1 MNILLPGYQV
11 SEFSVVTGVR
21 AAVAAF
27 IILSLFLA
35 VPTHAARGGKPGK
48 GGGGGGSACKV
59 IDGTDVAI
67 YVGNGTGASS
77 RLWAEALIDFW
88 KTGAQAPGSSTPLNA
103 TGSTWSGDDSL
114 NYVTLTSAEFND
126 CSTEDLAKATLF
138 FMPGGSAYEIQDS
151 LGASGKST
159 LTGFLDQG
167 GHYVGMCAGGYYAA
181 AGYYWKGDDGAPV
194 DNCKDQFCRY
204 GITGTFSYDTA
215 TRDFTRHEWNGTS
228 YHSNLLGYGPL
239 SDVYV
244 EGPIEEIAGP
254 WHADSNPNHPY
265 DSHLIFTDDGAMP
278 SLRVIYWGGATENYI
293 HTESGSWGGQSIEH
307 AHFDQDPLNN
317 EDLPFPQDVS
327 LWALKS
333 VPTASG
339 GSITVS
345 SAHIEASLFH
355 SAAPFNDGG
364 MTECQQYNN
373 YTFMVRKMSA
383 ALGLASVPEYDS
395 SCPGDRSGEV
405 KQTAQLFPSGLAY
418 QNAPRVDPNGG
429 GGDTGGGGGDTGG
442 GGGDDPTLHGFEEG
456 NLGNFVLAGDAQRP
470 WTADSAVA
478 CTGNY
483 AARAGH
489 SRGVDSDSL
498 MSLTVPSGV
507 TRASYR
513 YSYPSA
519 LDRGDDFH
527 VMVNGQV
534 IKSYETGP
542 GANCAV
548 DQVNVQEGDTLS
560 FRCRSGGN
568 GETCT
573 IDDVQL
579 D

>member
-1 MNILLPGYQV
+1 MNIFLPGYRV

-21 AAVAAF
+21 AAVAAL
-27 IILSLFLA
+27 IILSLFSA

-88 KTGAQAPGSSTPLNA
+88 KTGARAPGSSTPLNA
-103 TGSTWSGDDSL
+103 TGSSWAGDDSL
-114 NYVTLTSAEFND
+114 NYVTLTLAEFND

-151 LGASGKST
+151 LGSSGKST

-204 GITGTFSYDTA
+204 GITGTFSYDTT

-254 WHADSNPNHPY
+254 WRADSNPNHPY
-265 DSHLIFTDDGAMP
+265 DSHRVYTNDGLMP

-293 HTESGSWGGQSIEH
+293 HTQTSTWGGQAVEH
-307 AHFDQDPLNN
+307 AHFEQDPMGNQDLFFP
-317 EDLPFPQDVS
+317 EDRS

-333 VPTASG
+333 IETASG
-339 GSITVS
+339 GSIMVS

-373 YTFMVRKMSA
+373 YVFMVRKMSA
-383 ALGLASVPEYDS
+383 ATQLGSGVVPDYDTACS
-395 SCPGDRSGEV
+395 MDRLGEV
-405 KQTAQLFPSGLAY
+405 KQTALLFPGGLAHAT
-418 QNAPRVDPNGG
+418 APRIDP
-429 GGDTGGGGGDTGG
+429 DDGGGGGDGP
-442 GGGDDPTLHGFEEG
+442 GDPSSGTDFEDGTLGDFQ
-456 NLGNFVLAGDAQRP
+456 LWGDAQRP
-470 WTADSAVA
+470 WTADSAAA
-478 CTGNY
+478 CVGSY
-483 AARAGH
+483 GARAGH
-489 SRGVDSDSL
+489 SRGVDSDST
-498 MSLTVPSGV
+498 MSVVVPEG
-507 TRASYR
+507 ASAATYR

-534 IKSYETGP
+534 MKSYETGP
-542 GANCAV
+542 GETCV
-548 DQVNVQEGDTLS
+548 TDSVPVQAGDTLA

-573 IDDVQL
+573 VDEVQFN
-579 D
+579 

>member
-1 MNILLPGYQV
+1 MQV
-11 SEFSVVTGVR
+11 SRPFPTNPKFGGLCLPRIVLVAVL
-21 AAVAAF
+21 ACALLVAAPSF
-27 IILSLFLA
+27 
-35 VPTHAARGGKPGK
+35 AARGGKPGK
-48 GGGGGGSACKV
+48 GGGGSSCKIV
-59 IDGTDVAI
+59 DGTDVAI
-67 YVGNGTGASS
+67 YIGTGTGASS

-88 KTGAQAPGSSTPLNA
+88 KTGARAPGSATALNA
-103 TGSTWSGDDSL
+103 GGTTWAGQADIQYATL
-114 NYVTLTSAEFND
+114 NLSEFNACTAD
-126 CSTEDLAKATLF
+126 DLAKAALF

-151 LGASGKST
+151 LGSSGKAA
-159 LTGFLDQG
+159 LTSFLDQG

-228 YHSNLLGYGPL
+228 YHSDLLGYGPL

-254 WHADSNPNHPY
+254 WRADSNPNHPY
-265 DSHLIFTDDGAMP
+265 DSHRVYTNDGLMP

-293 HTESGSWGGQSIEH
+293 HTPTSTWGGQAVEH
-307 AHFDQDPLNN
+307 AHFEQDPMGNQDLFFP
-317 EDLPFPQDVS
+317 EDRS

-333 VPTASG
+333 IETAAG
-339 GSITVS
+339 GSIMVS

-383 ALGLASVPEYDS
+383 ATGLGNGSVPDYDTACS
-395 SCPGDRSGEV
+395 MDRLGEV
-405 KQTAQLFPSGLAY
+405 KQTALLFPGGLAHAT
-418 QNAPRVDPNGG
+418 APRIDPDGG
-429 GGDTGGGGGDTGG
+429 GGG
-442 GGGDDPTLHGFEEG
+442 GGGDDPGDPSSGTDFEDGTLGDFQ
-456 NLGNFVLAGDAQRP
+456 LSGDAQRP
-470 WTADSAVA
+470 WTADSAAA
-478 CTGNY
+478 CVGSY
-483 AARAGH
+483 GARAGH
-489 SRGVDSDSL
+489 SRGVDSDST
-498 MSLTVPSGV
+498 MSVVVPEG
-507 TRASYR
+507 ASSATYR

-534 IKSYETGP
+534 MKSYETGP
-542 GANCAV
+542 GETCV
-548 DQVNVQEGDTLS
+548 SDSVPVQGGHTLT

-573 IDDVQL
+573 IDEVVFN
-579 D
+579 

>member
-1 MNILLPGYQV
+1 MHPTRATLPNPRPSG
-11 SEFSVVTGVR
+11 TALGG
-21 AAVAAF
+21 AAVITTLLCGLLMTAP
-27 IILSLFLA
+27 SD
-35 VPTHAARGGKPGK
+35 AARGGKPGK
-48 GGGGGGSACKV
+48 GGGGGGSSCKV

-67 YVGNGTGASS
+67 YIGSGTGASS

-88 KTGAQAPGSSTPLNA
+88 KTGSREPGGATPLNI
-103 TGSTWSGDDSL
+103 GSTTWSGQANLD
-114 NYVTLTSAEFND
+114 YVTLTLSEFNA
-126 CSTEDLAKATLF
+126 CSAADLSKAALF

-151 LGASGKST
+151 LGSSGKSV
-159 LTGFLDQG
+159 LTNFLDQG

-204 GITGTFSYDTA
+204 GITGTFSYDAA

-239 SDVYV
+239 ANTYV

-254 WHADSNPNHPY
+254 WRADSNPNHPY

-383 ALGLASVPEYDS
+383 ALGLTSVPEYDS
-395 SCPGDRSGEV
+395 SCSGDRSGEV
-405 KQTAQLFPSGLAY
+405 KQTAQLFPDGLAY
-418 QNAPRVDPNGG
+418 QNAPRIDPNGG
-429 GGDTGGGGGDTGG
+429 GDTGGGGGGDTGG
-442 GGGDDPTLHGFEEG
+442 GGGDDPTLHGFEGG
-456 NLGNFVLAGDAQRP
+456 NLGSFVLTGDAQRP
-470 WTADSAVA
+470 WTADSAAA
-478 CTGNY
+478 CVGSFG
-483 AARAGH
+483 ARAGH
-489 SRGVDSDSL
+489 SRGVDSDSI
-498 MSLTVPSGV
+498 MSVAVPEGASL
-507 TRASYR
+507 ASYR

-534 IKSYETGP
+534 MKSYETGP
-542 GANCAV
+542 GETCV
-548 DQVNVQEGDTLS
+548 TDSIPVQPGGTLA

-573 IDDVQL
+573 VDEVQFN
-579 D
+579 

>member
-1 MNILLPGYQV
+1 MQV
-11 SEFSVVTGVR
+11 SRPFSTNPKFGGLCRPRIVLVAVL
-21 AAVAAF
+21 ACALLVAAPSF
-27 IILSLFLA
+27 
-35 VPTHAARGGKPGK
+35 AARGGKPGK
-48 GGGGGGSACKV
+48 GGGGSSCKIV
-59 IDGTDVAI
+59 DGTDVAI
-67 YVGNGTGASS
+67 YIGTGTGASS

-88 KTGAQAPGSSTPLNA
+88 KTGARAPGSATALNA
-103 TGSTWSGDDSL
+103 GGTTWAGQADIQYATL
-114 NYVTLTSAEFND
+114 NLSEFNACTAD
-126 CSTEDLAKATLF
+126 DLAKAALF

-151 LGASGKST
+151 LGSSGKAA
-159 LTGFLDQG
+159 LTSFLDQG

-228 YHSNLLGYGPL
+228 YHSDLLGYGPL

-254 WHADSNPNHPY
+254 WRADSNPNHPY
-265 DSHLIFTDDGAMP
+265 DSHRVYTNDGLMP

-293 HTESGSWGGQSIEH
+293 HTPTSTWGGQAVEH
-307 AHFDQDPLNN
+307 AHFEQDPMGNQDLFFP
-317 EDLPFPQDVS
+317 EDRS

-333 VPTASG
+333 IETAAG
-339 GSITVS
+339 GSIMVS

-383 ALGLASVPEYDS
+383 ATGLGNGSVPDYDTACS
-395 SCPGDRSGEV
+395 MDRLGEV
-405 KQTAQLFPSGLAY
+405 KQTALLFPGGLAHAT
-418 QNAPRVDPNGG
+418 APRIDPDGG
-429 GGDTGGGGGDTGG
+429 GGG
-442 GGGDDPTLHGFEEG
+442 GGGDDPGDPSNGTDFEDGTLGDFQ
-456 NLGNFVLAGDAQRP
+456 LSGDAQRP
-470 WTADSAVA
+470 WTADSAAA
-478 CTGNY
+478 CVGSY
-483 AARAGH
+483 GARAGH
-489 SRGVDSDSL
+489 SRGVDSDST
-498 MSLTVPSGV
+498 MSVVVPEG
-507 TRASYR
+507 ASSATYR

-534 IKSYETGP
+534 MKSYETGP
-542 GANCAV
+542 GETCV
-548 DQVNVQEGDTLS
+548 SDSVPVQGGHTLT

-573 IDDVQL
+573 IDEVVFN
-579 D
+579 

>member
-1 MNILLPGYQV
+1 MKFFVPGYWL
-11 SEFSVVTGVR
+11 SRFSV
-21 AAVAAF
+21 AADIRTVLAAF

-35 VPTHAARGGKPGK
+35 IPTHAARGGKPGK

-88 KTGAQAPGSSTPLNA
+88 KTGARAPGSSTPLNA
-103 TGSTWSGDDSL
+103 SGSSWAGDDSL
-114 NYVTLTSAEFND
+114 NYVTLTLAEFND

-204 GITGTFSYDTA
+204 GITGTFSYDAA

-254 WHADSNPNHPY
+254 WRADSNPNHPY
-265 DSHLIFTDDGAMP
+265 DSHRVYTNDGLMP

-293 HTESGSWGGQSIEH
+293 HTQTSTWGGQAVEH
-307 AHFDQDPLNN
+307 AHFEQDPLGNQDLFFP
-317 EDLPFPQDVS
+317 EDRS

-333 VPTASG
+333 IETASG
-339 GSITVS
+339 GRSPVPILRRHCFTRRR
-345 SAHIEASLFH
+345 LLPT
-355 SAAPFNDGG
+355 AA
-364 MTECQQYNN
+364 
-373 YTFMVRKMSA
+373 
-383 ALGLASVPEYDS
+383 
-395 SCPGDRSGEV
+395 
-405 KQTAQLFPSGLAY
+405 
-418 QNAPRVDPNGG
+418 
-429 GGDTGGGGGDTGG
+429 
-442 GGGDDPTLHGFEEG
+442 
-456 NLGNFVLAGDAQRP
+456 
-470 WTADSAVA
+470 
-478 CTGNY
+478 
-483 AARAGH
+483 
-489 SRGVDSDSL
+489 
-498 MSLTVPSGV
+498 
-507 TRASYR
+507 
-513 YSYPSA
+513 
-519 LDRGDDFH
+519 
-527 VMVNGQV
+527 
-534 IKSYETGP
+534 
-542 GANCAV
+542 
-548 DQVNVQEGDTLS
+548 
-560 FRCRSGGN
+560 
-568 GETCT
+568 
-573 IDDVQL
+573 
-579 D
+579 

>member
-1 MNILLPGYQV
+1 MQV
-11 SEFSVVTGVR
+11 SRPFSTNPKFGGLCLPRIVLVAVL
-21 AAVAAF
+21 ACALLVAAPSF
-27 IILSLFLA
+27 
-35 VPTHAARGGKPGK
+35 AARGGKPGK
-48 GGGGGGSACKV
+48 GGGGGGSSCKIV
-59 IDGTDVAI
+59 DGTDVAI
-67 YVGNGTGASS
+67 YIGTGTGASS

-88 KTGAQAPGSSTPLNA
+88 KTGARAPGSATALNA
-103 TGSTWSGDDSL
+103 GGTTWAGQADIQYATL
-114 NYVTLTSAEFND
+114 NLSEFNACTAD
-126 CSTEDLAKATLF
+126 DLAKAALF

-151 LGASGKST
+151 LGSSGKAA
-159 LTGFLDQG
+159 LTSFLDQG

-228 YHSNLLGYGPL
+228 YHSDLLGYGPL

-254 WHADSNPNHPY
+254 WRADSNPNHPY
-265 DSHLIFTDDGAMP
+265 DSHRVYTNDGLMP

-293 HTESGSWGGQSIEH
+293 HTPTSTWGGQAVEH
-307 AHFDQDPLNN
+307 AHFEQDPMGNQDLFFP
-317 EDLPFPQDVS
+317 EDRS

-333 VPTASG
+333 IETAAG
-339 GSITVS
+339 GSIMVS

-383 ALGLASVPEYDS
+383 ATGLGNGSVPDYDTACS
-395 SCPGDRSGEV
+395 MDRLGEV
-405 KQTAQLFPSGLAY
+405 KQTALLFPGGLAHAT
-418 QNAPRVDPNGG
+418 APRIDPDGG
-429 GGDTGGGGGDTGG
+429 GGG
-442 GGGDDPTLHGFEEG
+442 GGGDDPGDPSSGTDFEDGTLGDFQ
-456 NLGNFVLAGDAQRP
+456 LSGDAQRP
-470 WTADSAVA
+470 WTADSAAA
-478 CTGNY
+478 CVGSY
-483 AARAGH
+483 GARAGH
-489 SRGVDSDSL
+489 SRGVDSDST
-498 MSLTVPSGV
+498 MSVVVPEG
-507 TRASYR
+507 ASSATYR

-534 IKSYETGP
+534 MKSYETGP
-542 GANCAV
+542 GETCV
-548 DQVNVQEGDTLS
+548 SDSVPVQGGHTLT

-573 IDDVQL
+573 IDEVVFN
-579 D
+579 

>member
-1 MNILLPGYQV
+1 MNIFLPGYQV

-21 AAVAAF
+21 AAVAVF

-48 GGGGGGSACKV
+48 GGGSGGSACKV

-429 GGDTGGGGGDTGG
+429 GGDTGGGGGDTDG

>member
-1 MNILLPGYQV
+1 MQV
-11 SEFSVVTGVR
+11 SRPFSTNPKFGGLCLPRIVLVAVL
-21 AAVAAF
+21 ACALLVAAPSF
-27 IILSLFLA
+27 
-35 VPTHAARGGKPGK
+35 AARGGKPGK
-48 GGGGGGSACKV
+48 GGGGGGSSCKIV
-59 IDGTDVAI
+59 DGTDVAI
-67 YVGNGTGASS
+67 YIGTGTGASS

-88 KTGAQAPGSSTPLNA
+88 KTGARAPGSATALNA
-103 TGSTWSGDDSL
+103 GGTTWAGQADIQYATL
-114 NYVTLTSAEFND
+114 NLSEFNACTAD
-126 CSTEDLAKATLF
+126 DLAKAALF

-151 LGASGKST
+151 LGSSGKAA
-159 LTGFLDQG
+159 LTSFLDQG

-228 YHSNLLGYGPL
+228 YHSDLLGYGPL

-254 WHADSNPNHPY
+254 WRADSNPNHPY
-265 DSHLIFTDDGAMP
+265 DSHRVYTNDGLMP

-293 HTESGSWGGQSIEH
+293 HTPTSTWGGQAVEH
-307 AHFDQDPLNN
+307 AHFEQDPMGNQDLFFP
-317 EDLPFPQDVS
+317 EDRS

-333 VPTASG
+333 IETAAG
-339 GSITVS
+339 GSIMVS

-383 ALGLASVPEYDS
+383 ATGLGNGSVPDYDTACS
-395 SCPGDRSGEV
+395 MDRLGEV
-405 KQTAQLFPSGLAY
+405 KQTALLFPGGLAHAT
-418 QNAPRVDPNGG
+418 APRIDPDGG
-429 GGDTGGGGGDTGG
+429 GG
-442 GGGDDPTLHGFEEG
+442 GGGDDPGDPSSGTDFEDGTLGDFQ
-456 NLGNFVLAGDAQRP
+456 LSGDAQRP
-470 WTADSAVA
+470 WTADSAAA
-478 CTGNY
+478 CVGSY
-483 AARAGH
+483 GARAGH
-489 SRGVDSDSL
+489 SRGVDSDST
-498 MSLTVPSGV
+498 MSVVVPEG
-507 TRASYR
+507 ASSATYR

-534 IKSYETGP
+534 MKSYETGP
-542 GANCAV
+542 GETCV
-548 DQVNVQEGDTLS
+548 SDSVPVQGGHTLT

-573 IDDVQL
+573 IDEVVFN
-579 D
+579 

>member
-1 MNILLPGYQV
+1 MQV
-11 SEFSVVTGVR
+11 SRPFSTNPKFGGLCLPRIVLVAVL
-21 AAVAAF
+21 ACALLVAAPSF
-27 IILSLFLA
+27 
-35 VPTHAARGGKPGK
+35 AARGGKPGK
-48 GGGGGGSACKV
+48 GGGGGGSSCKIV
-59 IDGTDVAI
+59 DGTDVAI
-67 YVGNGTGASS
+67 YIGTGTGASS

-88 KTGAQAPGSSTPLNA
+88 KTGARAPGSATALNA
-103 TGSTWSGDDSL
+103 GGTTWAGQADIQYATL
-114 NYVTLTSAEFND
+114 NLSEFNACTAD
-126 CSTEDLAKATLF
+126 DLAKAALF

-151 LGASGKST
+151 LGSSGKAA
-159 LTGFLDQG
+159 LTSFLDQG

-215 TRDFTRHEWNGTS
+215 TRNFTRHEWNGTS
-228 YHSNLLGYGPL
+228 YHSDLLGYGPL

-254 WHADSNPNHPY
+254 WRADSNPNHPY
-265 DSHLIFTDDGAMP
+265 DSHRVYTNDGLMP

-293 HTESGSWGGQSIEH
+293 HTPTSTWGGQAVEH
-307 AHFDQDPLNN
+307 AHFEQDPMGNQDLFFP
-317 EDLPFPQDVS
+317 EDRS

-333 VPTASG
+333 IETAAG
-339 GSITVS
+339 GSIMVS

-383 ALGLASVPEYDS
+383 ATGLGNGSVPDYDTACS
-395 SCPGDRSGEV
+395 MDRLGEV
-405 KQTAQLFPSGLAY
+405 KQTALLFPGGLAHAT
-418 QNAPRVDPNGG
+418 APRIDPDGG
-429 GGDTGGGGGDTGG
+429 GGGGGGGDP
-442 GGGDDPTLHGFEEG
+442 GDPSSGTDFEDGTLGDFQ
-456 NLGNFVLAGDAQRP
+456 LSGDAQRP
-470 WTADSAVA
+470 WTADSAAA
-478 CTGNY
+478 CVGSY
-483 AARAGH
+483 GARAGH
-489 SRGVDSDSL
+489 SRGVDSDST
-498 MSLTVPSGV
+498 MSVVVPEG
-507 TRASYR
+507 ASSATYR

-534 IKSYETGP
+534 MKSYETGP
-542 GANCAV
+542 GETCV
-548 DQVNVQEGDTLS
+548 SDSVPVQGGHTLT

-573 IDDVQL
+573 IDEVVFN
-579 D
+579 

>member
-1 MNILLPGYQV
+1 MQV
-11 SEFSVVTGVR
+11 SRPFPTNPKFGGLCLPRIVLVAVL
-21 AAVAAF
+21 ACALLVAAPSF
-27 IILSLFLA
+27 
-35 VPTHAARGGKPGK
+35 AARGGKPGK
-48 GGGGGGSACKV
+48 GGGGGGSSCKIV
-59 IDGTDVAI
+59 DGTDVAI
-67 YVGNGTGASS
+67 YIGTGTGASS

-88 KTGAQAPGSSTPLNA
+88 KTGARAPGSATALNA
-103 TGSTWSGDDSL
+103 GGTTWAGQADIQYATL
-114 NYVTLTSAEFND
+114 NLSEFNACTAD
-126 CSTEDLAKATLF
+126 DLAKAALF

-151 LGASGKST
+151 LGSSGKAA
-159 LTGFLDQG
+159 LTSFLDQG

-228 YHSNLLGYGPL
+228 YHSDLLGYGPL

-254 WHADSNPNHPY
+254 WRADSNPNHPY
-265 DSHLIFTDDGAMP
+265 DSHRVYTNDGLMP

-293 HTESGSWGGQSIEH
+293 HTPTSTWGGQAVEH
-307 AHFDQDPLNN
+307 AHFEQDPMGNQDLFFP
-317 EDLPFPQDVS
+317 EDRS

-333 VPTASG
+333 IETAAG
-339 GSITVS
+339 GSIMVS

-383 ALGLASVPEYDS
+383 ATGLGNGSVPDYDTACS
-395 SCPGDRSGEV
+395 MDRLGEV
-405 KQTAQLFPSGLAY
+405 KQTALLFPGGLAHAT
-418 QNAPRVDPNGG
+418 APRIDPDGG
-429 GGDTGGGGGDTGG
+429 GGG
-442 GGGDDPTLHGFEEG
+442 GGGDDPGDPSSGTDFEDGTLGDFQ
-456 NLGNFVLAGDAQRP
+456 LSGDAQRP
-470 WTADSAVA
+470 WTADSAAA
-478 CTGNY
+478 CVGSY
-483 AARAGH
+483 GARAGH
-489 SRGVDSDSL
+489 SRGVDSDST
-498 MSLTVPSGV
+498 MSVVVPEG
-507 TRASYR
+507 ASSATYR

-534 IKSYETGP
+534 MKSYETGP
-542 GANCAV
+542 GETCV
-548 DQVNVQEGDTLS
+548 SDSVPVQGGHTLT

-573 IDDVQL
+573 IDEVVFN
-579 D
+579 